1 MVEAVSAGP
10 FRIRVEKDRYLMGMA
25 EYGENAR
32 ALRSVRLLD
41 RLLFSVYVFSYL
53 MFFQTDLMWY
63 VHNKITDGAISFYP
77 FWLSLLFS
85 SLIILS
91 GIAFTAILRF
101 KGAWEACNYLP
112 SMLLLAAATSYTEQ
126 VFVGHSIGTWMVI
139 VILAAVTLL
148 LCRFLSEL
156 VLTAK
161 NDYYKFPAVNLLL
174 VCMVMLI
181 PPSIGNSD
189 ELMHRELRAQRL
201 YEQGKYEQL
210 LKVGKKTDETSPRL
224 EALRAEALS
233 LLTADKSVAGSELGR
248 RLFEY
253 PQHFA
258 VSTASVLE
266 MDTLSSGAQ
275 KENRRLSA
283 MLLRKNLRVFSSR
296 LYHSN
301 GLDVLS
307 IASWHGDMPVYY
319 LQALLLNDYLNA
331 DSTALLYDRFGDKA
345 KTQKKLLDDYLE
357 QKSSLSE
364 ESLQY
369 QSNTLYKR
377 FADTYYWYFDFS
389 D

>member
-161 NDYYKFPAVNLLL
+161 NDNYKCPAVNLLL

-181 PPSIGNSD
+181 PPSLGNSD